1 MTWGMPQE
9 ERRRLGGFSKRWI
22 FLVSVLFLISSTF
35 AININLNDNN
45 RIEFGQGIYQ
55 IKACDQFISLEF
67 KSTRSVNGFSRVGNI
82 IFKGLD
88 IDKCKGTAM
97 RLRLFKTGV
106 AQHLNLYTNAAQTET
121 GTAVIMVISKTASP
135 STAADDVTL
144 VNHFGVN
151 IEYGDNMQTIDYDP
165 ANGNFIISYP
175 YPLAEMRDVN
185 SVTLESATNV

>member
-1 MTWGMPQE
+1 MSWGMPQE
-9 ERRRLGGFSKRWI
+9 ERRFGGVNRRWV
-22 FLVSVLFLISSTF
+22 FLSLFALALSSTF
-35 AININLNDNN
+35 AANLNINETN

-106 AQHLNLYTNAAQTET
+106 SQHLNLYTNAAKTET

-175 YPLAEMRDVN
+175 YPLAEMREVN
-185 SVTLESATNV
+185 SVTLESATNI

>member
-1 MTWGMPQE
+1 MSWGMPQE
-9 ERRRLGGFSKRWI
+9 ERRFGGVNRRWVFLLI
-22 FLVSVLFLISSTF
+22 FALALSSTF
-35 AININLNDNN
+35 AANININDTN

-88 IDKCKGTAM
+88 IEKCKGTAM
-97 RLRLFKTGV
+97 RLRLFQTGV
-106 AQHLNLYTNAAQTET
+106 SQQLNLYTNAAKTET

-165 ANGNFIISYP
+165 ANGNFIISYSH
-175 YPLAEMRDVN
+175 PLAEMRYVN
-185 SVTLESATNV
+185 SVTLESATNT

>member
-9 ERRRLGGFSKRWI
+9 ERRFGGVNRRWV
-22 FLVSVLFLISSTF
+22 FLSLFALAISSTF
-35 AININLNDNN
+35 AANININETN

-82 IFKGLD
+82 VFKGLD

-97 RLRLFKTGV
+97 RLRLYRTGV
-106 AQHLNLYTNAAQTET
+106 TQHLNLYTNAAGTET
-121 GTAVIMVISKTASP
+121 GTAVIMVISKTATP
-135 STAADDVTL
+135 ATAADDVTL
-144 VNHFGVN
+144 VNHLGVN

-165 ANGNFIISYP
+165 ANGNYIITYY
-175 YPLAEMRDVN
+175 YPLAEMRYVN

>member
-9 ERRRLGGFSKRWI
+9 ERRFGGVNRRWV
-22 FLVSVLFLISSTF
+22 FLSLFALALSSTF
-35 AININLNDNN
+35 AANLNINDAN

-67 KSTRSVNGFSRVGNI
+67 KSTRSVNGYSRVGNI
-82 IFKGLD
+82 VFKGLD

-106 AQHLNLYTNAAQTET
+106 SQHLNLYTNSARTET

-144 VNHFGVN
+144 VNHLGVN

>member
-1 MTWGMPQE
+1 MPQE

-45 RIEFGQGIYQ
+45 RIEFGQGVYQ

-67 KSTRSVNGFSRVGNI
+67 KSTRSVNGFSRVGNV

-97 RLRLFKTGV
+97 RLRLFKTGDPKE
-106 AQHLNLYTNAAQTET
+106 LNLYTNATTTET
-121 GTAVIMVISKTASP
+121 GTAVIMVISKTATP
-135 STAADDVTL
+135 TTAADDVTL
-144 VNHFGVN
+144 VNHLGVN
-151 IEYGDNMQTIDYDP
+151 IEYGDNMQSVDYDP
-165 ANGNFIISYP
+165 ANGNFIISYK
-175 YPLAEMRDVN
+175 YPLAEMQDVN

>member
-1 MTWGMPQE
+1 MPQE

-106 AQHLNLYTNAAQTET
+106 SQHLNLYTNAARSET

-151 IEYGDNMQTIDYDP
+151 IEYGDNMQSIDYDP

>member
-1 MTWGMPQE
+1 VSWGMPQE
-9 ERRRLGGFSKRWI
+9 QSRRFGGLSRRWI
-22 FLVSVLFLISSTF
+22 FLVSLLFLVSSTF
-35 AININLNDNN
+35 AVNININDNN

-55 IKACDQFISLEF
+55 IKACDQYISLEF
-67 KSTRSVNGFSRVGNI
+67 KSTRSINGFSRVGNV

-106 AQHLNLYTNAAQTET
+106 AQHLNLYTNAAGSET
-121 GTAVIMVISKTASP
+121 GTAVIMVISKTATR

-144 VNHFGVN
+144 VNHLGVN
-151 IEYGDNMQTIDYDP
+151 IEYGDTMQSIDYDP
-165 ANGNFIISYP
+165 ANGNFIISYT

>member
-1 MTWGMPQE
+1 MSWGMPQE
-9 ERRRLGGFSKRWI
+9 ERRFGGFNRRWV
-22 FLVSVLFLISSTF
+22 FLALFALALSSTF
-35 AININLNDNN
+35 AANININDTN

-67 KSTRSVNGFSRVGNI
+67 KSTRSINGFSRVGNI
-82 IFKGLD
+82 VFKGLD

-106 AQHLNLYTNAAQTET
+106 SQHLNLYTNSARTET

-151 IEYGDNMQTIDYDP
+151 IEYGDSMQTIDYDP

>member
-9 ERRRLGGFSKRWI
+9 QRRFGGVNRRW
-22 FLVSVLFLISSTF
+22 LLLTLFAFAISSTF
-35 AININLNDNN
+35 AINININDSN

-106 AQHLNLYTNAAQTET
+106 SQHLNLYTNAAKSET

-144 VNHFGVN
+144 VNHLGVN
-151 IEYGDNMQTIDYDP
+151 IEYGDNMQAIDYDP
-165 ANGNFIISYP
+165 ANGNFIISYN

>member
-9 ERRRLGGFSKRWI
+9 ERRFGGVNRRWI
-22 FLVSVLFLISSTF
+22 LLSIFALAISSTF
-35 AININLNDNN
+35 AANLNLNGTN

-88 IDKCKGTAM
+88 IEKCKGTAM
-97 RLRLFKTGV
+97 RLRLFKTGDSK
-106 AQHLNLYTNAAQTET
+106 HLDLYTNAAKTET
-121 GTAVIMVISKTASP
+121 GTAVIMVISKTATP
-135 STAADDVTL
+135 ATAADDVTL
-144 VNHFGVN
+144 VNHLGVN
-151 IEYGDNMQTIDYDP
+151 IEYGDNMQAIDYDP
-165 ANGNFIISYP
+165 VNGNFIISYR
-175 YPLAEMRDVN
+175 YPLAEMQYVN

>member
-1 MTWGMPQE
+1 MSWGMPQE
-9 ERRRLGGFSKRWI
+9 ERRFGGVNRRWV
-22 FLVSVLFLISSTF
+22 FLSLFALAISSTF
-35 AININLNDNN
+35 AANININDTN

-106 AQHLNLYTNAAQTET
+106 AQHLNLYTNAAGTET

-144 VNHFGVN
+144 VNHFGIN
-151 IEYGDNMQTIDYDP
+151 IEYGDNMQTVDYDP
-165 ANGNFIISYP
+165 GNGNFIISYTN
-175 YPLAEMRDVN
+175 PLAEMRDVN
-185 SVTLESATNV
+185 SVTLESATNT

>member
-1 MTWGMPQE
+1 MPQE
-9 ERRRLGGFSKRWI
+9 ERRFGGVNRRWV
-22 FLVSVLFLISSTF
+22 FLSLFALALSSTF
-35 AININLNDNN
+35 AANININDTN

-67 KSTRSVNGFSRVGNI
+67 KSTRSVGGWSRVGNI
-82 IFKGLD
+82 VFKGLD

-97 RLRLFKTGV
+97 RLRLFRTGV
-106 AQHLNLYTNAAQTET
+106 SQHLNLYTNSAGTET

-144 VNHFGVN
+144 VNHLGVN

-175 YPLAEMRDVN
+175 YPLAEMRYVN
-185 SVTLESATNV
+185 SVTPESATNV